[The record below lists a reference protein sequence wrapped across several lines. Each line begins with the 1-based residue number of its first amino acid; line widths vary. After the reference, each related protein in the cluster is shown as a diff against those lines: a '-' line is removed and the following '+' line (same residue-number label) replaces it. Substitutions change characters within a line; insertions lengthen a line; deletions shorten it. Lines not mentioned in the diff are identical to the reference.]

1 MLREETSQAG
11 QGFIAGNQ
19 FNLSRLYLR
28 NSPLHFRKLRTGN
41 FRRNILRQTFD

>member
-28 NSPLHFRKLRTGN
+28 YASPYFRKLSTRD
-41 FRRNILRQTFD
+41 LR